1 MESRKNKHHE
11 KISYCRFNQGCTCL
25 VIGTEA
31 NGFYIYCLNPLQ
43 LIFSSAEIDTVPM
56 HCVCVEMNYVS
67 SIMALVQTPA
77 KKKISMGLKPLS
89 IETSPPFGR
98 IEDNN
103 LHRRSSVVKPT
114 SKKEVT
120 IWDYLRKEGV
130 YIFTVG

>member
-1 MESRKNKHHE
+1 
-11 KISYCRFNQGCTCL
+11 
-25 VIGTEA
+25 
-31 NGFYIYCLNPLQ
+31 
-43 LIFSSAEIDTVPM
+43 
-56 HCVCVEMNYVS
+56 MNYVS